1 MLGFKEFA
9 IESKEDFE
17 KFENY
22 ITEAEENEEEEN
34 TVFNAASYYIYF
46 VIYPSPKAGPTQ
58 VGTPSRECL
67 YVGIKHK
74 NKGPTMSASNF
85 WAGLRWNAS
94 KNRHELTKQSLWDKS
109 ALRVDDTGQMVFP
122 GETGMYMTSAG
133 ANQNPESLCK
143 AFIRGVY
150 QNDLAFHPLIMNRTS
165 KGFINN
171 AISKITKKGFDKSLE
186 EKFFDFLK
194 ELKAKKVQPRIEQE
208 EDEEPTQK
216 ETNESVLL
224 ERTTPGYRFPLD
236 DNGKPYD
243 HKTLINSGR
252 YGYKIFV
259 CDDMT
264 YYQHVLNELSEAAD
278 SPNSKLPAG
287 VRDLL
292 KDKAANE
299 VEYKEQRLDIIRDC
313 VIARFYQAIYDFFV
327 QNYSTFNFVP
337 EEIKTVEKYEKFI
350 LETTK
355 KNPVLTIGTAEYT
368 LSRELHEIGEKQ
380 QGKATENCFKDG
392 TIIANF
398 YIPPMDKKIKDKL
411 MEYLKVADLSE
422 KDLPKIYTAQ
432 KAAGLLS
439 DKQLN
444 YSKNRLD
451 NSKQAKSSFSPLA
464 TLERTHGIGTSEDTV
479 YPLLYNNSGVNYIK
493 KFVEQGEYKKEIKEI
508 VEKLEFPLR
517 YLKASTKNTSKF
529 YLTFKKEG
537 KDYIVAMKNNR
548 LIELPL
554 KPIENDLFDA
564 ANMVSMETERDMVNK
579 HNLFT
584 LYHLL
589 AKLGYKVNGSDSLKK
604 WAQKNDLE
612 ERTKV
617 LDNIIKTF
625 QAEKKAKEE
634 QRRLEREKR
643 EQEELED
650 SFIHKTWGNILNE
663 WTGYEEVIEEGWKQ
677 ALAGG
682 MALVATLVG
691 SPAAGGKSID
701 KEQTKAS
708 QSAPKKAKQVKPK
721 SQYDQYA
728 TALAIALLKEE
739 KVFDVITLEKNGRE
753 KTIPLRMLQKEL
765 LHLGGIRTTTTKS
778 PQSIEKKPAV
788 ESKPDT
794 KKSLGEGFQKKGMKS
809 FSEFITEDE
818 QEAKEV
824 FSNIRSIID
833 ECDDYKLKQMYVL
846 LLKLLETDAPIT
858 DSGSATKNQKHIEK
872 VSQAIVDY
880 TESKNKNTRMKK
892 NLRVLSFAKNMKPIN
907 KKDFKIKR
915 PTLN

>member
-1 MLGFKEFA
+1 MLGFKEFT

-17 KFENY
+17 EFETY
-22 ITEAEENEEEEN
+22 ITEAEEEKEEEN
-34 TVFNAASYYIYF
+34 TSFNAASYYLYF

-58 VGTPSRECL
+58 VGAPSRECL

-74 NKGPTMSASNF
+74 NKGPTMSAENF
-85 WAGLRWNAS
+85 WAGLRWDAAA
-94 KNRHELTKQSLWDKS
+94 NRHKLTKQALWDKS
-109 ALRVDDTGQMVFP
+109 SLRVDDSGQILFP

-171 AISKITKKGFDKSLE
+171 AINKITKKGFDKSLE

-194 ELKAKKVQPRIEQE
+194 ELKSKKVQPQLEQE
-208 EDEEPTQK
+208 EKPEQK

-224 ERTTPGYRFPLD
+224 EKTTTGYRFPLD
-236 DNGKPYD
+236 ERGKPID
-243 HKTLINSGR
+243 HKNLISSGK

-287 VRDLL
+287 VRALL
-292 KDKAANE
+292 KNKAANE
-299 VEYKEQRLDIIRDC
+299 TQYKEERLGIIVNC
-313 VIARFYQAIYDFFV
+313 VVTRFYNAMYKFFIENRIRPPKELMGEE
-327 QNYSTFNFVP
+327 NYTN
-337 EEIKTVEKYEKFI
+337 FI

-398 YIPPMDKKIKDKL
+398 YIPEMEKSVKDKL
-411 MEYLKVADLSE
+411 MEHLKVADLSE
-422 KDLPKIYTAQ
+422 KELPKIYTAQ
-432 KAAGLLS
+432 KAAGFLS

-464 TLERTHGIGTSEDTV
+464 TLERTHGIGTSEDTI

-493 KFVEQGEYKKEIKEI
+493 KFVEQGEYKNEIKEI

-548 LIELPL
+548 LVELPL
-554 KPIENDLFDA
+554 GPIEKDLFDA
-564 ANMVSMETERDMVNK
+564 ANMVSTETEREMVNK

-604 WAQKNDLE
+604 WAQKNNLE

-625 QAEKKAKEE
+625 QADKKAKAE
-634 QRRLEREKR
+634 QRAKEKRER
-643 EQEELED
+643 EQEELND
-650 SFIHKTWGNILNE
+650 SIVYRTWGNILNE
-663 WTGYEEVIEEGWKQ
+663 WTGYEEVLEEKWKQ

-682 MALVATLVG
+682 MALIATITG
-691 SPAAGGKSID
+691 APSDISKASAD

-708 QSAPKKAKQVKPK
+708 QQAPKKAKQVKPK
-721 SQYDQYA
+721 SEFDHYA
-728 TALAIALLKEE
+728 TAFAVSLLKEE
-739 KVFDVITLEKNGRE
+739 KVFDTITLEKNGRE
-753 KTIPLRMLQKEL
+753 KIIPLRNLQKEL
-765 LHLGGIRTTTTKS
+765 LHLGGIQTTK
-778 PQSIEKKPAV
+778 PVQAIDKKPEV
-788 ESKPDT
+788 ESKSAE
-794 KKSLGEGFQKKGMKS
+794 KKSIGESFQS
-809 FSEFITEDE
+809 FRTITEGIDVRE
-818 QEAKEV
+818 LKNYKPIDKEKFKV
-824 FSNIRSIID
+824 FSPSKMQNDLKKAIESTKNPQVKKLYQEILKAYKNNDQDSFNSLKSQIRSI
-833 ECDDYKLKQMYVL
+833 L
-846 LLKLLETDAPIT
+846 
-858 DSGSATKNQKHIEK
+858 
-872 VSQAIVDY
+872 SQ
-880 TESKNKNTRMKK
+880 NK
-892 NLRVLSFAKNMKPIN
+892 
-907 KKDFKIKR
+907 
-915 PTLN
+915 